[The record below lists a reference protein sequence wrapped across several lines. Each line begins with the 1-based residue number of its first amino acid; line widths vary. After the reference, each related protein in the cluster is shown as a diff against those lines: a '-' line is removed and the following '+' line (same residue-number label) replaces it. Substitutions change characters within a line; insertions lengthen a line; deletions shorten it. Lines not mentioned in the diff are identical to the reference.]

1 MKKSVYSIVLTDSVV
16 EAIDQL
22 AIRQGTSRSNLI
34 DQILA
39 QQVCCKT
46 PEMEM
51 QSVFSVI
58 EKQINELFRIQTQAS
73 DAMMSMH
80 SALRYKYRPSLRY
93 SVELLREPGEQQAG
107 WLRVSCR
114 TQNSTLLESM
124 EEFFRLWIQLEMSVE
139 PEICSIPGMYELAPG
154 KMTRC
159 ILRKNISPEET
170 GKAIS
175 IYINRFDEIMQAYFS
190 GLQGG
195 IPPMQLR
202 KTAAEMFSQFYRQ
215 HRLLI

>member
-39 QQVCCKT
+39 QHACCKT

-58 EKQINELFRIQTQAS
+58 EKQINDLFRIQTQAS

-80 SALRYKYRPSLRY
+80 SALRYKYKPSLRY
-93 SVELLREPGEQQAG
+93 SVELLREPDDKRAG

-114 TQNSTLLESM
+114 TQNSTLLEAM
-124 EEFFRLWIQLEMSVE
+124 EEFFRLWIQFELSVE
-139 PEICSIPGMYELAPG
+139 PEIRSIAGMYELAPG

-175 IYINRFDEIMQAYFS
+175 MYINRFDEIMQAYFS
-190 GLQGG
+190 GLQSGVH
-195 IPPMQLR
+195 PMQLR

>member
-16 EAIDQL
+16 NAIDQL
-22 AIRQGTSRSNLI
+22 AMRQGTSRSNLI

-39 QQVCCKT
+39 EHACCKT

-51 QSVFSVI
+51 QSVFSVM
-58 EKQINELFRIQTQAS
+58 EKQVNELFRIQTQAS

-80 SALRYKYRPSLRY
+80 SALKYKYRPSLRY
-93 SVELLREPGEQQAG
+93 SVELMRQPDEKQCG

-114 TQNSTLLESM
+114 TQNSTLLEAM
-124 EEFFRLWIQLEMSVE
+124 EDFFRLWIQFELRVE
-139 PEICSIPGMYELAPG
+139 PEIRSIAGMYELAPG
-154 KMTRC
+154 KMTRR
-159 ILRKNISPEET
+159 ILRRNISPEET

-175 IYINRFDEIMQAYFS
+175 MYITRFDEIMQAYFS
-190 GLQGG
+190 GLQSG
-195 IPPMQLR
+195 IPPVQLR
-202 KTAAEMFSQFYRQ
+202 KNAAEMFSQFYRQ

>member
-39 QQVCCKT
+39 QQVSCKT

-80 SALRYKYRPSLRY
+80 SALRYKYKPSLRY
-93 SVELLREPGEQQAG
+93 SIELLREPDEKRAG
-107 WLRVSCR
+107 WIRVSCR
-114 TQNSTLLESM
+114 TQNSTLLEAM
-124 EEFFRLWIQLEMSVE
+124 EEFFRLWIQFEMRVE
-139 PEICSIPGMYELAPG
+139 PAIRSIPRMYELAPG

-159 ILRKNISPEET
+159 ILNKNISPEET

-175 IYINRFDEIMQAYFS
+175 MYINRFDDIMQTYFS
-190 GLQGG
+190 GLQSG
-195 IPPMQLR
+195 ISPSQLR

-215 HRLLI
+215 HRLFI